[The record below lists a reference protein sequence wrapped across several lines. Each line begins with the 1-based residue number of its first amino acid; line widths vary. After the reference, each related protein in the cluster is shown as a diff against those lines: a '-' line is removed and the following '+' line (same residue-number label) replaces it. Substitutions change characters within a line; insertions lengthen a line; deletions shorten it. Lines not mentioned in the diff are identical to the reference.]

1 MWKPPPRLIVVVVAL
16 VATSLPSTA
25 ELVVF
30 SGGHV
35 LKVAGFE
42 VAADSVELQLPSGG
56 GMRVSLASIERI
68 VDDEIVP
75 PAEAGEPVP
84 VASSLAIAFDSG
96 QAVPPTPYGELIF
109 AAAKRQELNPALVA
123 AMVRHESAFDP
134 GAVSIK
140 GARGLMQLM
149 PATASRFGVPVG
161 ELFNP
166 ERNLEAG
173 TRYLKWLTG
182 RFPEDLPRILA
193 AYNAGE
199 ANVDRYDGVPPFR
212 ETRRYIQRIYG
223 TLGLDED
230 PLAVR

>member
-1 MWKPPPRLIVVVVAL
+1 MVTVGAL
-16 VATSLPSTA
+16 VIGSLPSAA

-35 LKVAGFE
+35 LKVSGFE
-42 VAADSVELQLPSGG
+42 VSADGVELKLAGGG
-56 GMRVSLASIERI
+56 GMRVSLASVERI
-68 VDDEIVP
+68 VDDEIATPDEKVETVAVP
-75 PAEAGEPVP
+75 RSVAIDFEEGQPVP
-84 VASSLAIAFDSG
+84 G
-96 QAVPPTPYGELIF
+96 TPYGDLIF
-109 AAAKRQELNPALVA
+109 AAAKREQLNPALVA
-123 AMVRHESAFDP
+123 AMIRHESAFDP
-134 GAVSIK
+134 GAVSVK

-149 PATASRFGVPVG
+149 PATASRFGIPVS

-166 ERNLEAG
+166 ARNIEAG

-199 ANVDRYDGVPPFR
+199 ANVDRYQGVPPFR

-223 TLGLDED
+223 TMGLDED
-230 PLAVR
+230 PLTAR